1 MKNIFLA
8 GLLFLLCNPVFAST
22 TANLGLTLVDSDATF
37 NGKFKHNVEKGKW
50 QSNYE
55 AAYIF
60 KRSDGVE
67 KTNDFYF
74 QFKENYALT
83 DKSYVIGV
91 AQLDYDKFRTA
102 YDMRTVLGA
111 GYGYKILRA
120 DNWKVSN
127 EVSLAFL
134 KSDANEMIVRN
145 SLWATYKFSD
155 NLSFTN
161 KLLYESGNDMYLRNS
176 TDLMY
181 KLTDKVSI
189 GVGNTYTDNIE
200 TRNVIMDLNKVKIN
214 DLDSLIK
221 NALFFVQK
229 NSKLNA

>member
-1 MKNIFLA
+1 MKTILVA
-8 GLLFLLCNPVFAST
+8 GLLFLLCNPAFGST

-55 AAYIF
+55 AAYVF
-60 KRSDGVE
+60 KKSDGVE

-111 GYGYKILRA
+111 GYGYKILRT

-127 EVSLAFL
+127 EVSLA
-134 KSDANEMIVRN
+134 
-145 SLWATYKFSD
+145 
-155 NLSFTN
+155 
-161 KLLYESGNDMYLRNS
+161 YLTS
-176 TDLMY
+176 
-181 KLTDKVSI
+181 KVS
-189 GVGNTYTDNIE
+189 
-200 TRNVIMDLNKVKIN
+200 VIMPVA
-214 DLDSLIK
+214 DSSK
-221 NALFFVQK
+221 AWRAALESRSYSYVPEIG
-229 NSKLNA
+229 SISIVPYRP

>member
-1 MKNIFLA
+1 MRYFLA
-8 GLLFLLCNPVFAST
+8 ACVLFISTCNPVFAST

-55 AAYIF
+55 AAYIY
-60 KRSDGVE
+60 KKSDGVE
-67 KTNDFYF
+67 KTNDAYF
-74 QFKENYALT
+74 QFKENYELT

-111 GYGYKILRA
+111 GYGYKILRTEK
-120 DNWKVSN
+120 WKASN

-134 KSDANEMIVRN
+134 KSDSNELIVRN
-145 SLWATYKFSD
+145 SLWVTYKVSP
-155 NLSFTN
+155 NLSLTN

-181 KLTDKVSI
+181 KLTDKISI
-189 GVGNTYTDNIE
+189 GVGNTYTDSISTKNIF
-200 TRNVIMDLNKVKIN
+200 TIN
-214 DLDSLIK
+214 LAIK
-221 NALFFVQK
+221 FK
-229 NSKLNA
+229 

>member
-1 MKNIFLA
+1 MIKY
-8 GLLFLLCNPVFAST
+8 LLLTCMLFISVCNPVYAST

-37 NGKFKHNVEKGKW
+37 NGKFKHNIEKGKW

-55 AAYIF
+55 AAYVF
-60 KRSDGVE
+60 KKSDGVE
-67 KTNDFYF
+67 KTNDLYF
-74 QFKENYALT
+74 QFKENYELT

-102 YDMRTVLGA
+102 YDMRTVVGA
-111 GYGYKILRA
+111 GYGYKILRT

-134 KSDANEMIVRN
+134 KSDSNELIIRN
-145 SLWATYKFSD
+145 SLWASYKFSD
-155 NLSFTN
+155 NLSLSN

-200 TRNVIMDLNKVKIN
+200 TRNIFTIN
-214 DLDSLIK
+214 LAIK
-221 NALFFVQK
+221 FK
-229 NSKLNA
+229 

>member
-1 MKNIFLA
+1 MKTILVA
-8 GLLFLLCNPVFAST
+8 GLLFLLCNPAFGST

-55 AAYIF
+55 AAYVF
-60 KRSDGVE
+60 KKSDGIE

-91 AQLDYDKFRTA
+91 AQFDYDKFRTA
-102 YDMRTVLGA
+102 YDTRTVVGA
-111 GYGYKILRA
+111 GYGYKILRT
-120 DNWKVSN
+120 DKWKVSN

-134 KSDANEMIVRN
+134 KSDSNEMILRN
-145 SLWATYKFSD
+145 SLWATYKFSP
-155 NLSFTN
+155 NLNLTN

-181 KLTDKVSI
+181 KLTDKISI

-200 TRNVIMDLNKVKIN
+200 TRNIFTINLAIKI
-214 DLDSLIK
+214 K
-221 NALFFVQK
+221 
-229 NSKLNA
+229 

>member
-1 MKNIFLA
+1 MKKLFIA
-8 GLLFLLCNPVFAST
+8 GLLFLVCNPVFAST

-55 AAYIF
+55 AAYVF
-60 KRSDGVE
+60 KKSDGVE

-111 GYGYKILRA
+111 GYGYKILRT

-127 EVSLAFL
+127 EVSLAYL
-134 KSDANEMIVRN
+134 KSDANEMIIRN
-145 SLWATYKFSD
+145 SLWATYKFND
-155 NLSFTN
+155 NLSLTN

-181 KLTDKVSI
+181 KLTNKVSI

-200 TRNVIMDLNKVKIN
+200 TRNIFTIN
-214 DLDSLIK
+214 LAIK
-221 NALFFVQK
+221 FQ
-229 NSKLNA
+229 